1 MNFPEGDEDGDLV
14 KGNLEKCDVD
24 RNESREESQENDL
37 SMKPKLS
44 SEFASS
50 LPESQIFAD
59 DIMDV
64 PVKEFPE
71 RESMHLHGVPYSSRI
86 GNNSVSDTGVKDE
99 LKGDNKVGLESLSIS
114 TPTEYDGGDVDS
126 LEKPFEDHRT
136 KESRVSP
143 IEDKSSVPVS
153 AIAEDNHAR
162 ELGGSAAEITSGSLE
177 GDSNFVKQHIGA
189 STVDVSVDSYS
200 QADSLEGNWGSVSVL
215 SIQSDAAA
223 VIDAETLPS
232 SDNQALAETEAAH
245 SEKPKAVPERQ
256 PSDKSDK
263 SDMFEA
269 PSFMTLVEPRDGAGQ
284 KAAVSEVQTGQNRQQ
299 QSASLQAG
307 WFPSLSHVANESP
320 GRKKNEEIIAKVT
333 NWSTGKQ
340 HTPLKSLLSQA
351 SFESK
356 QKSKKPKENPAS
368 ALQNDETLS
377 KDNGATSTALYTVLG
392 PESPTTQAA
401 KTEPKK
407 EWSSPAR
414 YPSEIKTEKRKVK
427 GRPYWVPFV
436 CCSSVN

>member
-1 MNFPEGDEDGDLV
+1 M
-14 KGNLEKCDVD
+14 
-24 RNESREESQENDL
+24 
-37 SMKPKLS
+37 
-44 SEFASS
+44 
-50 LPESQIFAD
+50 
-59 DIMDV
+59 
-64 PVKEFPE
+64 
-71 RESMHLHGVPYSSRI
+71 
-86 GNNSVSDTGVKDE
+86 
-99 LKGDNKVGLESLSIS
+99 
-114 TPTEYDGGDVDS
+114 
-126 LEKPFEDHRT
+126 
-136 KESRVSP
+136 
-143 IEDKSSVPVS
+143 
-153 AIAEDNHAR
+153 
-162 ELGGSAAEITSGSLE
+162 
-177 GDSNFVKQHIGA
+177 
-189 STVDVSVDSYS
+189 
-200 QADSLEGNWGSVSVL
+200 L

-223 VIDAETLPS
+223 VVDAETLPS

-407 EWSSPAR
+407 EWNSPAR